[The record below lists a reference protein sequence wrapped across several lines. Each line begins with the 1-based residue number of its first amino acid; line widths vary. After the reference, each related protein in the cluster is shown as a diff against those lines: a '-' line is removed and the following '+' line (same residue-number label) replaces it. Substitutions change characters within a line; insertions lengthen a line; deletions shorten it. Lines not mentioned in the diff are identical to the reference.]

1 MKTSPTTKRRNGREW
16 ALQMI
21 VQADL
26 NPFVSADMILKH
38 FWEQQWSCR
47 QEDAGLEDG
56 DMDELARVLEPQ
68 ERLATAP
75 VQEFTEALVR
85 GVLGKLEQ
93 LDAQIAPYCENWSL
107 ERAGVIE
114 RCVVRLAFY
123 ELEAMDTPV
132 PVVINEAVDLAKY
145 FSNPE
150 SGAFVNGILDR
161 HARRNTAR

>member
-1 MKTSPTTKRRNGREW
+1 MIEPTNRRRNGREW

-26 NPFVSADMILKH
+26 NPFVDGEMIIRH
-38 FWEQQWSCR
+38 FWEQQWSCH
-47 QEDAGLEDG
+47 QEASGLEDT
-56 DMDELARVLEPQ
+56 DMDEVARLLQPS
-68 ERLATAP
+68 ERLASAA
-75 VQEFTEALVR
+75 VQEFTETLVR
-85 GVLGKLEQ
+85 GVLANREA
-93 LDAQIAPYCENWSL
+93 LDAQIAPYCENWTL

-114 RCVVRLAFY
+114 RCVLRLAFY
-123 ELEAMDTPV
+123 ELEKTDTPA

-161 HARRNTAR
+161 HARKRKA

>member
-1 MKTSPTTKRRNGREW
+1 
-16 ALQMI
+16 
-21 VQADL
+21 
-26 NPFVSADMILKH
+26 
-38 FWEQQWSCR
+38 
-47 QEDAGLEDG
+47 
-56 DMDELARVLEPQ
+56 MDELARVLEPH

-75 VQEFTEALVR
+75 VQEFTESLVR

-114 RCVVRLAFY
+114 RCVLRLAFY
-123 ELEAMDTPV
+123 EMEAMDTPV

-161 HARRNTAR
+161 HARRKTVR